1 MAVPCFSKRA
11 RVSRRDGKEDPF
23 RSNSF
28 FVLLLPLF
36 PGAPALSVV
45 KHVVSQESSDQGPE
59 IVSVLERAALFDSK
73 FEKFYSCLMWYSS
86 YS

>member
-45 KHVVSQESSDQGPE
+45 SQESSDQGPE
-59 IVSVLERAALFDSK
+59 IVSVLKRAALFDSK
-73 FEKFYSCLMWYSS
+73 F
-86 YS
+86 